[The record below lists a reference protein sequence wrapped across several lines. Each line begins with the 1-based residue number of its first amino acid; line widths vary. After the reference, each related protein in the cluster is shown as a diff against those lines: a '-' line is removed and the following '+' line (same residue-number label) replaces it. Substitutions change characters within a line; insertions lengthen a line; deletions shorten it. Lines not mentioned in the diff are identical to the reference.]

1 MEAGGH
7 DTALFVEEPL
17 AAWTCVTCHDVMK
30 QAVSFCDNG
39 HSSCRGCVTDKCPQC
54 RTPIAPIRS
63 LRELNDTIAHQMVR
77 CSVENG
83 WPCGWTGQLSAR
95 DDHMRDCAPHV
106 RERDLKAREQHVR
119 DEAVRLQAVEEA
131 ARAAVAAAEAKAA
144 RLQTDL
150 DQECAAR
157 AAAEAKVAALEA
169 DGAGGR
175 RQRQRVD
182 PAPPPAAPAA
192 PPPAVPPPL
201 PPAAPPPAAP
211 PPAAPAAPPAAPAAP
226 PPPAAPAAPGLAQAR
241 RDALLQALGAF
252 NGEPTGQQVHE
263 LGQLAVLLRD
273 HPGLRNDA
281 ARDIMNTFTALL
293 SNPGAA
299 QPRTSRGRAIS
310 EAMMVLSRA
319 LDGQG
324 ASQAPIDLS

>member
-1 MEAGGH
+1 MDEI
-7 DTALFVEEPL
+7 TADLITVKL
-17 AAWTCVTCHDVMK
+17 A
-30 QAVSFCDNG
+30 N
-39 HSSCRGCVTDKCPQC
+39 
-54 RTPIAPIRS
+54 
-63 LRELNDTIAHQMVR
+63 
-77 CSVENG
+77 
-83 WPCGWTGQLSAR
+83 
-95 DDHMRDCAPHV
+95 
-106 RERDLKAREQHVR
+106 
-119 DEAVRLQAVEEA
+119 
-131 ARAAVAAAEAKAA
+131 AEIHE
-144 RLQTDL
+144 
-150 DQECAAR
+150 ECAKLR
-157 AAAEAKVAALEA
+157 
-169 DGAGGR
+169 
-175 RQRQRVD
+175 
-182 PAPPPAAPAA
+182 
-192 PPPAVPPPL
+192 
-201 PPAAPPPAAP
+201 
-211 PPAAPAAPPAAPAAP
+211 
-226 PPPAAPAAPGLAQAR
+226 AQAR

>member
-17 AAWTCVTCHDVMK
+17 DAWTCVTCHDVMK

-54 RTPIAPIRS
+54 QTPIAPIRS

-119 DEAVRLQAVEEA
+119 DEAARLQAVEED

-175 RQRQRVD
+175 RQRQRVI
-182 PAPPPAAPAA
+182 PRRRRLRRLRRPRRRRPRRRLCRPPHRR
-192 PPPAVPPPL
+192 PPHRRRPHLPRRPPHL
-201 PPAAPPPAAP
+201 PRRHRPP
-211 PPAAPAAPPAAPAAP
+211 
-226 PPPAAPAAPGLAQAR
+226 R
-241 RDALLQALGAF
+241 RPRLGWRRLGA
-252 NGEPTGQQVHE
+252 TRSCKHSA
-263 LGQLAVLLRD
+263 LS
-273 HPGLRNDA
+273 
-281 ARDIMNTFTALL
+281 TANQRA
-293 SNPGAA
+293 SRFMSSDSWRFCSGTTRACA
-299 QPRTSRGRAIS
+299 TTRRATS
-310 EAMMVLSRA
+310 
-319 LDGQG
+319 
-324 ASQAPIDLS
+324 